1 MSSSVF
7 SVILIWVTFCCRCC
21 SNASPMTSPLLCS
34 QLKFQADLQ
43 ITHMYS
49 GEGEEVE
56 LLQPVKPSGNVENW
70 LRDVERSMKASLRDN
85 IHQSLLV
92 YPEVWQEYCTTFGPV
107 PTHLPVVTF
116 LYIVFPV
123 F

>member
-1 MSSSVF
+1 M
-7 SVILIWVTFCCRCC
+7 
-21 SNASPMTSPLLCS
+21 CS

-56 LLQPVKPSGNVENW
+56 LLQPVTPSGNVESW
-70 LRDVERSMKASLRDN
+70 LRDVERSMKASLRDS

-92 YPEVWQEYCTTFGPV
+92 YPEVWQDYSW
-107 PTHLPVVTF
+107 THTLTGLPGRLGRYDGITV
-116 LYIVFPV
+116 YQGI
-123 F
+123 